1 MNCVVIGTSWIS
13 EQWIQALN
21 ASEHMRFYGVFSRQL
36 TKATALVEK
45 YQGSV
50 AYDSM
55 DTLLN
60 DPVVDIVYIAS
71 PNSLHFQQAKQV
83 LLANKT
89 AIVEKPIVSNRKEMA
104 ELLEIANQSSGYLF
118 EAIMPIHM
126 PRHQVVKE
134 LIPNVG
140 KLKLVA
146 VQFNQYSSKYNA
158 YRNHETTNVFDPK
171 FSGGALYDLG
181 IYAIYVL
188 LAHFGKPKDIR
199 YMANIGYSGVD
210 VSGVI
215 TMRYDNF
222 ISTILLGK
230 DNRGINTTQIIGED
244 GNIVIEGSVSIYQ
257 NVRFVSPDK
266 NEVIDVVQEANP
278 MIHEIRSIE
287 QVLLAQ
293 DKDTMN
299 QWLSLASDVCD
310 VMEEA
315 RCDAGIVFEADRV

>member
-21 ASEHMRFYGVFSRQL
+21 ASEHMRFYGVYSRQL
-36 TKATALVEK
+36 NKASALVEK
-45 YQGSV
+45 YQGNV

-60 DPVVDIVYIAS
+60 DSAVDIVYIAS
-71 PNSLHFQQAKQV
+71 PNSLHYSQAKQV

-104 ELLEIANQSSGYLF
+104 ELLEVAKTSSGYLF

-126 PRHQVVKE
+126 PRHQTVSE
-134 LIPNVG
+134 LIPSVG
-140 KLKLVA
+140 KLKLVS

-158 YRNHETTNVFDPK
+158 YRNHEMTNVFDTK

-181 IYAIYVL
+181 IYAIYFL
-188 LAHFGKPKDIR
+188 LAYFGRPVETR
-199 YMANIGYSGVD
+199 YMANQGVGGIDLSGVL
-210 VSGVI
+210 
-215 TMRYDNF
+215 TLRYPDF
-222 ISTILLGK
+222 IATILLGK

-244 GNIVIEGSVSIYQ
+244 GNILIEGSVSIYQ

-266 NEVIDVVQEANP
+266 NEVMTVEQEKNP
-278 MIHEIRSIE
+278 MIHEIKSME
-287 QVLLAQ
+287 QVLLSQ
-293 DKDTMN
+293 DKETMH

-310 VMEEA
+310 IMEEA
-315 RCDAGIVFEADRV
+315 RRDAGIVFEADRV